1 MITLTI
7 LVMTRTWWTVIV
19 SSWQRKYVTGKE
31 EEDGY
36 PSQEMVIYGSSRSSP
51 RSHSAVG
58 GNFDPQVTITIIN
71 ITNITNSISL
81 LTSHHISSPHWQNL
95 SQKLTEWRALLK
107 KSLCWWLAPRY
118 WWRYILSILY
128 SWLES
133 LKQCLHLCCQ
143 ISNSNH
149 PDEITASFRRFG
161 PLVVDWPHKVAR
173 NIYFSLLFYSFFFG
187 GGRK

>member
-1 MITLTI
+1 MMMMMMMTI
-7 LVMTRTWWTVIV
+7 MT
-19 SSWQRKYVTGKE
+19 
-31 EEDGY
+31 
-36 PSQEMVIYGSSRSSP
+36 
-51 RSHSAVG
+51 
-58 GNFDPQVTITIIN
+58 N
-71 ITNITNSISL
+71 ITPYWRTKTHIWEKVLMGIWASAINITNSISL

-173 NIYFSLLFYSFFFG
+173 NIYFFILFFIFFWG
-187 GGRK
+187 GGVGCRGWILWFMVVIV